1 MNRLKVAAAAAF
13 LALSA
18 VPAAAAPSHP
28 NPVIR
33 GFDDRRI
40 RPQTIDRE
48 ARSLMA
54 AAHVNGLAMA
64 VIDDGKVVYV
74 NTWGHRNVEKGLP
87 LERDTI
93 MYGASITKFVFA
105 YMVMQLVDEG
115 KLDLDTPIHTYFD
128 KQPWEHDDDYSAL
141 KGDPRWEKLTLR
153 MIFNHAT
160 GFHNFGFL
168 EPDQKLKFHFEPGSR
183 YSYSG
188 DGIILAQRVL
198 EWGLGLD
205 VEAEMK
211 RRVWDRFGMSRT
223 SLQWRPEWNGNL
235 ADGYAEDGSFEPHD
249 ERSRP
254 RAAGSMDTTIE
265 DMARFFAGFMR
276 GEGLSAKARAE
287 MIRPQLTIS
296 TPSQFP
302 VLSDAINPGT
312 LLKRLSAGLG
322 VITFQGPQGHAWFKG
337 GHNEWTGN
345 QAICVEKKRRCVILL
360 SNDVRAEHI
369 FQRLVESTMGDP
381 GFPWSWEGYTPYD
394 EVVAPA
400 SR

>member
-1 MNRLKVAAAAAF
+1 MNCLKLAVAAI

-18 VPAAAAPSHP
+18 LPAAAAPP
-28 NPVIR
+28 RGDPIIR
-33 GFDDRRI
+33 GFDDRSI
-40 RPQTIDRE
+40 RPQTLDHE
-48 ARSLMA
+48 ARRLMA
-54 AAHVNGLAMA
+54 AARVNGLAMA
-64 VIDDGKVVYV
+64 VIDDGKVIYV
-74 NTWGHRNVEKGLP
+74 NSWGFRNVEKRLP
-87 LERDTI
+87 LQRDTI

-115 KLDLDTPIHTYFD
+115 KLDLNMPIHTYFA
-128 KQPWEHDDDYSAL
+128 KQPWDHDEYYSAL

-153 MIFNHAT
+153 MIFNHST
-160 GFHNFGFL
+160 GFHNFGFM
-168 EPDQKLKFHFEPGSR
+168 EPDEKLKFHFEPGSR

-211 RRVWDRFGMSRT
+211 RRVWDRFGMTRT
-223 SLQWRPEWNGNL
+223 SLHWRPEWNGNL
-235 ADGYAEDGSFEPHD
+235 ADGYALDGSFEPHD

-254 RAAGSMDTTIE
+254 RAAGSMDTTID

-276 GEGLSAKARAE
+276 GEGLSAKSRAE

-302 VLSDAINPGT
+302 VFSEAINPNT

-322 VITFQGPQGHAWFKG
+322 VITFQGPNGHGWFKG

-345 QAICVEKKRRCVILL
+345 QAICVEKTKRCVILL
-360 SNDVRAEHI
+360 SNDVRAESI
-369 FQRLVESTMGDP
+369 FERLVETTMGDP
-381 GFPWSWEGYTPYD
+381 GFPWSWEGYVPFD
-394 EVVAPA
+394 APA
-400 SR
+400 PSQ